1 MTDQPSEGRDN
12 FAPANEIN
20 EESFMPADG
29 YGAEPEK
36 RRSLASHHRS
46 HRHHSSSGSGSDAGY
61 SRSSGSYSSSDA
73 GYGRSAGDY
82 SGSDAGYGRSAG
94 DYSGSDA
101 GYGRSAGGYSE
112 SDASYGRS
120 QGGYNDG
127 YSAGYEAGYRSSSHH
142 SSRGDYSDGY
152 SAGYEAGLRSSRSSH
167 SHHHSSRY
175 SDGYD
180 DGYESGHSS
189 HHHSS
194 RSSSHHSSRSSS
206 SSGSKPGRLA
216 SHHRSRHH
224 HHHHHHSESA
234 QTDQNYVSTYE
245 ALPIETGRI
254 GIGTEVETVDLPLSL
269 EEMKNLPYDDQAVRL
284 EDIRYA
290 DRGGQPEDVYYADR
304 GGRPEDVYYADRGQ
318 RPEDVYYADRGGR
331 PEDVYYADREGR
343 PEDVYYTDS
352 SRGAG
357 QQENKS
363 QEMGR
368 TPGPL
373 ASTIVAA
380 SAINPPKTHDAST
393 IESSGSRRRR
403 KKQQKRKTILGVL
416 AKILIVFIVLIIAS
430 IGGLV
435 YLRYRGQKAMSH
447 NAADVKLTMEKEN
460 TPDDVEAIEDDGKTI
475 TYKGEK
481 YRWNDNISTILF
493 LGSDR
498 TVEQQEARES
508 VIGINGQADTIL
520 LGVIDNKNKK
530 ISFINVNRD
539 TMTNVAQYTPDG
551 DYAGDKQMQICLAY
565 SYGKDNEEGCKMMAS
580 TVSNLLYGIP
590 IDAYARISYDA
601 VPMLNDSV
609 GGVTVKVLEDMSSAD
624 PALVKDAKVTLT
636 GSQALRYIRWRNKMV
651 TETNELRMARQKQ
664 YFYAFMNRTIEATR
678 ADFTLPLGLYN
689 NAKPYMTTDITP
701 SRVTYLTSK
710 VLEYGVN
717 GDAIHSV
724 AGSSNDGASGL
735 VEFHADDVKLYEMI
749 LNTFYNKVK

>member
-1 MTDQPSEGRDN
+1 MTDQPSEGRGN
-12 FAPANEIN
+12 FEPVNEIS
-20 EESFMPADG
+20 EESYIPVEE
-29 YGAEPEK
+29 YRAEPEV

-46 HRHHSSSGSGSDAGY
+46 HRHHSSSD
-61 SRSSGSYSSSDA
+61 SSSDA
-73 GYGRSAGDY
+73 GYGRSTGGY
-82 SGSDAGYGRSAG
+82 SGSDAGYGRST
-94 DYSGSDA
+94 
-101 GYGRSAGGYSE
+101 GGYS
-112 SDASYGRS
+112 
-120 QGGYNDG
+120 DG
-127 YSAGYEAGYRSSSHH
+127 YSAGYEAGYRSSRQH

-152 SAGYEAGLRSSRSSH
+152 SAGYEAGLRSSH
-167 SHHHSSRY
+167 SHSSRY
-175 SDGYD
+175 SDDYD
-180 DGYESGHSS
+180 DGYESGYSS
-189 HHHSS
+189 HYH
-194 RSSSHHSSRSSS
+194 SSSHHSSHHSSRSSSS

-224 HHHHHHSESA
+224 HHHTESP

-254 GIGTEVETVDLPLSL
+254 GIGTEVEAVEIPLTL

-290 DRGGQPEDVYYADR
+290 DH
-304 GGRPEDVYYADRGQ
+304 GQ
-318 RPEDVYYADRGGR
+318 RPENGYYSDRGVNSEQR
-331 PEDVYYADREGR
+331 NNPNQDTV
-343 PEDVYYTDS
+343 
-352 SRGAG
+352 
-357 QQENKS
+357 
-363 QEMGR
+363 R

-380 SAINPPKTHDAST
+380 SAVNPPKTRDAST

-403 KKQQKRKTILGVL
+403 KKQQKRQTILGVL
-416 AKILIVFIVLIIAS
+416 AKILIFFIVLIIAS

-447 NAADVKLTMEKEN
+447 NAEDVKLTMDKEN

-590 IDAYARISYDA
+590 IDSYARISYDA

-609 GGVTVKVLEDMSSAD
+609 GGVTVKVIEDMSSAD

-678 ADFTLPLGLYN
+678 ADLTLPLGLYN

-710 VLEYGVN
+710 VLEYGVK

-724 AGSSNDGASGL
+724 AGSSTDGASGL

>member
-1 MTDQPSEGRDN
+1 MTDQPSEGRGN
-12 FAPANEIN
+12 FEPANEIN
-20 EESFMPADG
+20 EESYIPVEE
-29 YGAEPEK
+29 YRAEPEV

-46 HRHHSSSGSGSDAGY
+46 HRHHSSSGS
-61 SRSSGSYSSSDA
+61 SSGSYSSSGAGYSSSSGSYSSSGSGSGQYSSPDA
-73 GYGRSAGDY
+73 GYGRST
-82 SGSDAGYGRSAG
+82 
-94 DYSGSDA
+94 
-101 GYGRSAGGYSE
+101 GGYS
-112 SDASYGRS
+112 
-120 QGGYNDG
+120 DG
-127 YSAGYEAGYRSSSHH
+127 YSAGYEAGYRSSHH
-142 SSRGDYSDGY
+142 SSQGNYSDGF
-152 SAGYEAGLRSSRSSH
+152 SAGYEAGLRSSQSR
-167 SHHHSSRY
+167 SSRY
-175 SDGYD
+175 SDSYD
-180 DGYESGHSS
+180 DGYESGYHSSHHSSSHHSS

-194 RSSSHHSSRSSS
+194 HHSSS

-254 GIGTEVETVDLPLSL
+254 GTEVETVDLPLTL
-269 EEMKNLPYDDQAVRL
+269 EEMKNLPYEEQAVRL

-290 DRGGQPEDVYYADR
+290 DRGQRPEDVYYADR
-304 GGRPEDVYYADRGQ
+304 GQRPEDVYYADRGQ

-331 PEDVYYADREGR
+331 PEDTYYSDRSASEGQR
-343 PEDVYYTDS
+343 NNS
-352 SRGAG
+352 G
-357 QQENKS
+357 QEV
-363 QEMGR
+363 GR

-403 KKQQKRKTILGVL
+403 KKQQKRQTILGVL
-416 AKILIVFIVLIIAS
+416 AKILIVFILLIIAS

-447 NAADVKLTMEKEN
+447 KAEDVKLTMDKEN

-481 YRWNDNISTILF
+481 YRWNDNVSTILF

-498 TVEQQEARES
+498 TVEQQEQRES
-508 VIGINGQADTIL
+508 VIGTNGQADTIL

-590 IDAYARISYDA
+590 IDSYARISYDA

-636 GSQALRYIRWRNKMV
+636 GNQALRYIRWRNKMV

-664 YFYAFMNRTIEATR
+664 YFYAFINRTIEATR
-678 ADFTLPLGLYN
+678 ADLTLPLGLYN

-710 VLEYGVN
+710 VLEYGVK

-724 AGSSNDGASGL
+724 AGSSTDGASGL

>member
-12 FAPANEIN
+12 FEPANGIS
-20 EESFMPADG
+20 EESYIPVEE
-29 YGAEPEK
+29 YRAEPEV

-46 HRHHSSSGSGSDAGY
+46 HRHHSSSGS
-61 SRSSGSYSSSDA
+61 SSGSYSSSGAGYSSSSGSYSSSGSGSGQYSSPDA
-73 GYGRSAGDY
+73 GYGRST
-82 SGSDAGYGRSAG
+82 
-94 DYSGSDA
+94 
-101 GYGRSAGGYSE
+101 GGYS
-112 SDASYGRS
+112 
-120 QGGYNDG
+120 DG
-127 YSAGYEAGYRSSSHH
+127 YSAGYEAGYRSSHH
-142 SSRGDYSDGY
+142 SSQGNYSDGF
-152 SAGYEAGLRSSRSSH
+152 SAGYEAGLRNSQSR
-167 SHHHSSRY
+167 SSRY

-180 DGYESGHSS
+180 DGYESGYRSSHHSSSHHSS

-194 RSSSHHSSRSSS
+194 HHSSS

-254 GIGTEVETVDLPLSL
+254 GTEVETVDLPLTL
-269 EEMKNLPYDDQAVRL
+269 EEMKNLPYEEQAVRL

-290 DRGGQPEDVYYADR
+290 DRGQRPEDVYYADR
-304 GGRPEDVYYADRGQ
+304 GQRPEDVYYADRGQ

-331 PEDVYYADREGR
+331 PEDTYYSDRSASEGQR
-343 PEDVYYTDS
+343 NNS
-352 SRGAG
+352 G
-357 QQENKS
+357 QEV
-363 QEMGR
+363 GR

-403 KKQQKRKTILGVL
+403 KKQQKRQTILGVL
-416 AKILIVFIVLIIAS
+416 AKILIVFILLIIAS

-447 NAADVKLTMEKEN
+447 KAEDVKLNMDKEN

-481 YRWNDNISTILF
+481 YRWNDNVSTILF

-498 TVEQQEARES
+498 TVEQQEQRES
-508 VIGINGQADTIL
+508 VIGTNGQADTIL

-565 SYGKDNEEGCKMMAS
+565 SYGKDNEEGCERMAS

-636 GSQALRYIRWRNKMV
+636 GNQALRYIRWRNKMV

-664 YFYAFMNRTIEATR
+664 YFYAFINRTIEATR
-678 ADFTLPLGLYN
+678 ADLTLPLGLYN

-710 VLEYGVN
+710 VLEYGVK

-724 AGSSNDGASGL
+724 AGSSTDGASGL

>member
-12 FAPANEIN
+12 FEPANEIS
-20 EESFMPADG
+20 EESYIPVEE
-29 YGAEPEK
+29 YRAEPEV

-46 HRHHSSSGSGSDAGY
+46 HRHHSSSGS
-61 SRSSGSYSSSDA
+61 SSGSYSSSGAGYSSSSGSYSSSGSGSGQYSSPDA
-73 GYGRSAGDY
+73 GYGRST
-82 SGSDAGYGRSAG
+82 
-94 DYSGSDA
+94 
-101 GYGRSAGGYSE
+101 GGYS
-112 SDASYGRS
+112 
-120 QGGYNDG
+120 DG
-127 YSAGYEAGYRSSSHH
+127 YSAGYEAGYRSSHH
-142 SSRGDYSDGY
+142 SSQGNYSDGF
-152 SAGYEAGLRSSRSSH
+152 SAGYEAGLRNSQSR
-167 SHHHSSRY
+167 SSRY

-180 DGYESGHSS
+180 DGYESGYSS
-189 HHHSS
+189 SRHHSS
-194 RSSSHHSSRSSS
+194 RSSSHHHSSHHSSS

-254 GIGTEVETVDLPLSL
+254 GTEVETVDLPLTL
-269 EEMKNLPYDDQAVRL
+269 EEMKNLPYEEQAVRL

-290 DRGGQPEDVYYADR
+290 DRGQRPEDVYYADR
-304 GGRPEDVYYADRGQ
+304 GQRPEDVYYADRGQ

-331 PEDVYYADREGR
+331 PEDTYYSDRSASEGQR
-343 PEDVYYTDS
+343 NNS
-352 SRGAG
+352 G
-357 QQENKS
+357 QEV
-363 QEMGR
+363 GR

-403 KKQQKRKTILGVL
+403 KKQQKRQTILGVL
-416 AKILIVFIVLIIAS
+416 AKILIVFILLIIAS

-447 NAADVKLTMEKEN
+447 KAEDVKLTMDKEN

-481 YRWNDNISTILF
+481 YRWNDNVSTILF

-498 TVEQQEARES
+498 TVEQQEQRES
-508 VIGINGQADTIL
+508 VIGTNGQADTIL

-565 SYGKDNEEGCKMMAS
+565 SYGKDNEEGCERMAS

-636 GSQALRYIRWRNKMV
+636 GNQALRYIRWRNKMV

-664 YFYAFMNRTIEATR
+664 YFYAFINRTIEATR
-678 ADFTLPLGLYN
+678 ADLTLPLGLYN

-710 VLEYGVN
+710 VLEYGVK

-724 AGSSNDGASGL
+724 AGSSTDGASGL